1 MYHLQVDWKAFISDY
16 VAGGGQAFDLIES
29 GDGFHP
35 SQTGN
40 MVLAE
45 KLWKDLATNRPQW
58 LPKLNPNNAKIQA
71 LFGDQ
76 GGY

>member
-1 MYHLQVDWKAFISDY
+1 
-16 VAGGGQAFDLIES
+16 
-29 GDGFHP
+29 
-35 SQTGN
+35 

-45 KLWKDLATNRPQW
+45 KLWKDLATNKPQW
-58 LPKLNPNNAKIQA
+58 IPKLNPNNAKIEA